1 MNKNQEDDKINRK
14 VEVVVERKETILIGK
29 ILLPHDGTEISD
41 KALDKSI
48 EFAKAFN
55 DELFILHVIEHIP
68 IPASLLL
75 GNDRQWIAESRRNIA
90 KKLKEGWIKM
100 AKEKINPLLEKENI
114 KFNTTV
120 LTDEQP
126 VSEQILKFASDNKI
140 DLIIV
145 GSQRLHK
152 ISKIK
157 ALGSVSRKISENAD
171 CPVMIIH

>member
-1 MNKNQEDDKINRK
+1 L
-14 VEVVVERKETILIGK
+14 TSK

-41 KALDKSI
+41 MALEKSK

-55 DELFILHVIEHIP
+55 AELYILHVIEHIP
-68 IPASLLL
+68 IPPSLIL
-75 GNDRQWIAESRRNIA
+75 GNDRQWIAETRRSIA

-100 AKEKINPLLEKENI
+100 AKEKINPVLEKENI
-114 KFNTTV
+114 KFNIAV
-120 LTDEQP
+120 TDEQQS

-140 DLIIV
+140 GFIIV
-145 GSQRLHK
+145 GSQRLSK

-157 ALGSVSRKISENAD
+157 ALGSVSRKVSENAD

>member
-1 MNKNQEDDKINRK
+1 L
-14 VEVVVERKETILIGK
+14 TSK

-41 KALDKSI
+41 KALDKAK

-55 DELFILHVIEHIP
+55 AELYILHVIEHIP
-68 IPASLLL
+68 IPPSLIL
-75 GNDRQWIAESRRNIA
+75 GNDRQWIAESRRSIT
-90 KKLKEGWIKM
+90 KKLKEGWLKM
-100 AKEKINPLLEKENI
+100 AKEKINPFLEKENI

-126 VSEQILKFASDNKI
+126 VSEQILKFATDKKVN
-140 DLIIV
+140 LIIV
-145 GSQRLHK
+145 GNQRLNK

-157 ALGSVSRKISENAD
+157 ALGSISRKISENAD

>member
-1 MNKNQEDDKINRK
+1 MIS
-14 VEVVVERKETILIGK
+14 K

-41 KALDKSI
+41 KALEKSK

-55 DELFILHVIEHIP
+55 AELYIVHVIEHIP
-68 IPASLLL
+68 IPPSLIL
-75 GNDRQWIAESRRNIA
+75 GNDRQWIAESRRSIA
-90 KKLKEGWIKM
+90 KKLKEGWINM

-120 LTDEQP
+120 STDEQP
-126 VSEQILKFASDNKI
+126 VSEQILKFASENKV

-145 GSQRLHK
+145 GSQRLNK

-171 CPVMIIH
+171 CLVMIIH

>member
-1 MNKNQEDDKINRK
+1 M
-14 VEVVVERKETILIGK
+14 TSK

-41 KALDKSI
+41 MALEKSK

-55 DELFILHVIEHIP
+55 AELYILNVIEHIP
-68 IPASLLL
+68 IPPSLIL
-75 GNDRQWIAESRRNIA
+75 GNDRQWIAETRRSIA

-114 KFNTTV
+114 KFNITV
-120 LTDEQP
+120 STDVQP
-126 VSEQILKFASDNKI
+126 ISEQIVKFASENKI

-145 GSQRLHK
+145 GSQRLNK

-157 ALGSVSRKISENAD
+157 ALGSVSRKVS
-171 CPVMIIH
+171 

>member
-1 MNKNQEDDKINRK
+1 M
-14 VEVVVERKETILIGK
+14 TSK

-41 KALDKSI
+41 RALDKAK

-55 DELFILHVIEHIP
+55 AELYILHVIEHIP
-68 IPASLLL
+68 IPPSLILA
-75 GNDRQWIAESRRNIA
+75 NDRQWIAESRRSIA
-90 KKLKEGWIKM
+90 KKLKEGWLKM
-100 AKEKINPLLEKENI
+100 AKEKINPFLEKENI

-120 LTDEQP
+120 LTDEQS
-126 VSEQILKFASDNKI
+126 VSEQILKFATDKKVN
-140 DLIIV
+140 LIIV
-145 GSQRLHK
+145 GNQRLNK